1 MRDYIIITESTCD
14 LPKEYIK
21 EKKNILKVVPLT
33 FTLED
38 KTYLDGEMDYS
49 LFYSK
54 LRDGIIPKTSQLS
67 PESAKNIFLEYV
79 DKGIDVIYIAFSS
92 GLSGTCSNVF
102 MAANEILENN
112 KDARITVIDSLAAST
127 GQGLLVMKAI
137 EKKEEGMTYDEL
149 VDYIKNTVDH
159 ICHGFTVDDL
169 FFLHKGGRISKSTA
183 ILGTAINIK
192 PILHVD
198 NEGHLINI
206 DKVRGRKKA
215 ISKLV
220 DFVEEKIVGYE
231 DKNQTVAICHGDCL
245 EDAKYLESLLIE
257 KFNFKN
263 IVISYTGTVIG
274 AHSGPGTLAV
284 FFEGRE
290 K

>member
-1 MRDYIIITESTCD
+1 MKCKGYEVEIKPVRDWYCMYITVPYVEGCENLGTYFKD
-14 LPKEYIK
+14 LGNGKC
-21 EKKNILKVVPLT
+21 ILG
-33 FTLED
+33 ED
-38 KTYLDGEMDYS
+38 TMKSWVTDYKDLDLLYS
-49 LFYSK
+49 L
-54 LRDGIIPKTSQLS
+54 
-67 PESAKNIFLEYV
+67 V
-79 DKGIDVIYIAFSS
+79 
-92 GLSGTCSNVF
+92 
-102 MAANEILENN
+102 NN
-112 KDARITVIDSLAAST
+112 LIQSY
-127 GQGLLVMKAI
+127 
-137 EKKEEGMTYDEL
+137 EEL
-149 VDYIKNTVDH
+149 VSYVQKTVNH
-159 ICHGFTVDDL
+159 LCHGFTVDDL

-231 DKNQTVAICHGDCL
+231 DKNQTVAICHGDCI